1 MHNNCFLTVLS
12 LIQVLICDVLPP
24 SVRQLHREGEGGVS
38 HAQRPAQSRVN
49 PIKPLRGHSHQSEA
63 PPLATYR
70 TQGMQPTVY
79 SVPCTAR
86 RASAPSH
93 AAEYCAEKYMERF

>member
-1 MHNNCFLTVLS
+1 MFY
-12 LIQVLICDVLPP
+12 LPVSGSSIEKEKVEFATP
-24 SVRQLHREGEGGVS
+24 SALHS
-38 HAQRPAQSRVN
+38 AQSRVN
-49 PIKPLRGHSHQSEA
+49 PIQPLRGHTHQSEA

-93 AAEYCAEKYMERF
+93 AAEYCAEKYLQRF